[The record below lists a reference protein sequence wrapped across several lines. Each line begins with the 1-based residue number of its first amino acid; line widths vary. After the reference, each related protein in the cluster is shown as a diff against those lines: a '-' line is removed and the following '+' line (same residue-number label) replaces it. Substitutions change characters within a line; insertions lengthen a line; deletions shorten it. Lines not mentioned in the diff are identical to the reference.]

1 MEYIE
6 KVEAGILA
14 CRQRISPKPGGT
26 DHTGGNRNVDVQLP
40 DRLERTVGTAFRPR
54 RSIKQATAYDEACLR
69 EFAEDGLVEF
79 DENQIRMTPEGRL
92 FVRNVAASLDKLMLG
107 TNKSF
112 SKPV

>member
-1 MEYIE
+1 M
-6 KVEAGILA
+6 
-14 CRQRISPKPGGT
+14 
-26 DHTGGNRNVDVQLP
+26 
-40 DRLERTVGTAFRPR
+40 
-54 RSIKQATAYDEACLR
+54 DEACLR

>member
-26 DHTGGNRNVDVQLP
+26 DHTEAIEMLMCNYRIDWNELSEQLSVP
-40 DRLERTVGTAFRPR
+40 A